1 MMSQINRACITITGL
16 WCASVLFGASP
27 IGAQTAAEAK
37 GKYKLVRVGDTPLPA
52 TVTDKKGTWTVR
64 DGWIEIYANASWL
77 FKVGITDPKG
87 GKKTR
92 GDFGNVSRSG
102 DAFTFT
108 SAVYGAHG
116 ATMSASTLEFSY
128 DVISDSQPERLIFA
142 RPGQEAAA
150 AVSGAQASVAAP
162 SSGISTSSTTASS
175 ATPPSPAP
183 PSAAVPSATPP
194 QAMSQAASLPATE
207 QPNDTTNPSPN
218 APRDGQ
224 PPPFELRG
232 AYTDATPLR
241 GATLEIGPDSRWQMH
256 WTRPTSASGYGGV
269 YFAADHGTLSSSSG
283 RLTLRSAEYGD
294 FEARASGKGTL
305 VVDYYLGETLR
316 RWRFVKNNVTENPK
330 NAPAPRE
337 VAPTARSDTRWV
349 AISAGAYH
357 ACALASDGRAYCWG
371 LSASPDGSAGGS
383 RPLLV
388 AGGHAFASLA
398 VGSPVQCDPNRTEQ
412 SCENN
417 REYHVC
423 AVTATGDAYCWGANR
438 YGQLGD
444 GTTNDTAIPAR
455 VAGNLSWESLSAGE
469 GTTCGITV
477 SHALYCWGRNVDG
490 QLGLGKTDNASHSTP
505 QPVAEDVRAV
515 SVGSNYACA
524 VRRDGVA
531 YCWGNGGDDRLG
543 TAAAVGYGANPS
555 PLRVESNTP
564 YVGISAG
571 RTHVCAVSGAGAVD
585 CWGDNYYSE
594 SGPGD
599 ARRTARRPTPVGG
612 GSLTR
617 VEVGRGFHSCALGPQ
632 GAAYCWGLNDNGR
645 LGIGEKSPE
654 PCGYEGRQGCSR
666 LPVPVSGKVQ
676 FKSLSAGLEFTC
688 GISVGGSAYCWGD
701 NQRGQLGTGNRKNY
715 SVPTPV
721 ASP

>member
-1 MMSQINRACITITGL
+1 MMSRINRACITLTTL
-16 WCASVLFGASP
+16 CCASLWSGAPP

-37 GKYKLVRVGDTPLPA
+37 GKYTLVRVGDTPLPA
-52 TVTDKKGTWTVR
+52 TVADKKGRWTVR
-64 DGWIEIYANASWL
+64 DGWIEIYANGSWM

-92 GDFGNVSRSG
+92 GDFGNVSRAG

-128 DVISDSQPERLIFA
+128 DVVSDSEPEQLVFA
-142 RPGQEAAA
+142 RPGQEAVA
-150 AVSGAQASVAAP
+150 SGAPASVAATP
-162 SSGISTSSTTASS
+162 SGITTPAATAAPAS
-175 ATPPSPAP
+175 PPAP
-183 PSAAVPSATPP
+183 APTVAAPK
-194 QAMSQAASLPATE
+194 AMSQATRVSSAQQPTDTASMSARAARE
-207 QPNDTTNPSPN
+207 DMHSP
-218 APRDGQ
+218 R
-224 PPPFELRG
+224 FELRG
-232 AYTDATPLR
+232 TYTDATPLR
-241 GATLEIGPDSRWQMH
+241 GATLEVGPDLSWQMH

-269 YFAADHGTLSSSSG
+269 FFAADHGTLSKSGG
-283 RLTLRSAEYGD
+283 RLTFRSAESGD

-316 RWRFVKNNVTENPK
+316 RWRFVKNNVAENPK

-337 VAPTARSDTRWV
+337 AAPTAPSETKWI
-349 AISAGAYH
+349 ALSAGAYH
-357 ACALASDGRAYCWG
+357 ACALATDGRAYCWG
-371 LSASPDGSAGGS
+371 LSAFPEGSAGGS
-383 RPLLV
+383 RPQPV
-388 AGGHAFASLA
+388 AGGHAFASLTA
-398 VGSPVQCDPNRTEQ
+398 GSPVQCDPNRPEQ

-423 AVTATGDAYCWGANR
+423 AVTATGDGYCWGTNR
-438 YGQLGD
+438 YGQLGE
-444 GTTNDTAIPAR
+444 GTTNDTAIPIR
-455 VAGNLSWESLSAGE
+455 VGGNLSWESLSAGE

-477 SHALYCWGRNVDG
+477 SHALYCWGRNSDG

-505 QPVAEDVRAV
+505 QPVAQDMRAV
-515 SVGSNYACA
+515 TVGSNYACA
-524 VRRDGVA
+524 VRRDGAA

-543 TAAAVGYGANPS
+543 TSAAIGYGANPS
-555 PLRVESNTP
+555 PLRVESNTS

-571 RTHVCAVSGAGAVD
+571 RTHVCAVTGAGAVE

-612 GSLTR
+612 GNLTR
-617 VEVGRGFHSCALGPQ
+617 PEAGRGFHSCALGAQ
-632 GAAYCWGLNDNGR
+632 GAAYCWGLNDKGR

-654 PCGYEGRQGCSR
+654 PCGYEGRQGCSS
-666 LPVPVSGKVQ
+666 VPVAVDGKIQ

-688 GISVGGSAYCWGD
+688 GISTGGNGYCWGD